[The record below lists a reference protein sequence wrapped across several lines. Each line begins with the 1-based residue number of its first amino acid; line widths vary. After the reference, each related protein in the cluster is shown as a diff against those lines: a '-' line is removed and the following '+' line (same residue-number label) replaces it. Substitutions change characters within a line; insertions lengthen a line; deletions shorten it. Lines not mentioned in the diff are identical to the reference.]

1 MCYNHLVITAE
12 LHFYSSFQRYPTCH
26 YWSHMARWPD
36 GHKWPL
42 WPSLPVVIVRGGGC
56 LSGGCLLKPY
66 LGSETVCYG
75 SKQTNGFLFT
85 PALFLRVILKMAALQ
100 YFRHSDINGLNK
112 RIFHL
117 LFSFFPFVCFFI
129 IITFVD

>member
-1 MCYNHLVITAE
+1 MRYNALVSTAE
-12 LHFYSSFQRYPTCH
+12 LHFDSSFQGYPTWTH
-26 YWSHMARWPD
+26 LSHMVRWPD

-56 LSGGCLLKPY
+56 LRGGCLLKPY

-100 YFRHSDINGLNK
+100 YFRHSDINF
-112 RIFHL
+112 I
-117 LFSFFPFVCFFI
+117 CFFHFSRL
-129 IITFVD
+129 FVFS